1 MAQLLTDALAIVINM
16 IFPIIWLVCTVAP
29 FLKCYRVGIGGLQLV
44 ITTIASAI
52 IETSHKRA
60 WVILAGFVR
69 VKYAEKIA
77 GEINKTP
84 KFRVKIN
91 RGTTLEIECIG

>member
-29 FLKCYRVGIGGLQLV
+29 FLKCYRARIGGLQLV
-44 ITTIASAI
+44 TTVASAI
-52 IETSHKRA
+52 IETSRKRA
-60 WVILAGFVR
+60 WVMLAGFVR
-69 VKYAEKIA
+69 VKYAVKIA

-91 RGTTLEIECIG
+91 RGTTLEIECIA

>member
-1 MAQLLTDALAIVINM
+1 MAQLLTVALAIVINM

-29 FLKCYRVGIGGLQLV
+29 FLKCYRARIGGLQLV
-44 ITTIASAI
+44 TTVASAI
-52 IETSHKRA
+52 IETSRKRA
-60 WVILAGFVR
+60 WVMLAGFVR

-77 GEINKTP
+77 GEVNKTH

>member
-1 MAQLLTDALAIVINM
+1 MAQLLTVALAIVISM

-29 FLKCYRVGIGGLQLV
+29 FLKCYRARIGGLQLV
-44 ITTIASAI
+44 TTIASAI
-52 IETSHKRA
+52 IETSRKRA
-60 WVILAGFVR
+60 WVMLAGFVR

>member
-29 FLKCYRVGIGGLQLV
+29 FLKCYRARIGGLQLV
-44 ITTIASAI
+44 TTIASAI
-52 IETSHKRA
+52 IETSRKRA
-60 WVILAGFVR
+60 WVMLAGFVR

>member
-1 MAQLLTDALAIVINM
+1 MAQLLT
-16 IFPIIWLVCTVAP
+16 
-29 FLKCYRVGIGGLQLV
+29 
-44 ITTIASAI
+44 I
-52 IETSHKRA
+52 IETSRKRA
-60 WVILAGFVR
+60 WVMLAGFVR

-77 GEINKTP
+77 GVIIKTP